1 MACITLFD
9 YKIRESKFLNF
20 LSCCQHLNAL
30 RNIKM
35 DFVDLIKLIHDN
47 VKKTSKWN
55 EENIKKV
62 LVKCNH
68 LHELNELLLFCKY
81 EDRSFVEGRF

>member
-1 MACITLFD
+1 
-9 YKIRESKFLNF
+9 
-20 LSCCQHLNAL
+20 
-30 RNIKM
+30 M

-68 LHELNELLLFCKY
+68 LHELNELLLFCEY
-81 EDRSFVEGRF
+81 EERSFVDEGKPDFKKSIIN